1 MLCLIYP
8 EAEALTLS
16 AGICRLDAVIG
27 DAA

>member
-1 MLCLIYP
+1 MLCLIYL

-16 AGICRLDAVIG
+16 AGVCRLDAVIG